1 MLVVLSKLI
10 GNFGYILILIFFL
23 SRGNFFKQFLQK
35 EKLKLKEEI
44 ILSILFGC
52 LGIFG
57 TYSGVLYEGAIANI
71 RNMSIVFGGML
82 CGPVVGISSGLI
94 AGVHRIVI
102 DVGGITALPCGIS
115 TILGGILSAYL
126 YKVSD
131 VKNRWVYAMVG
142 AMIIENLS
150 FGLMLIISKPFE
162 TAVAILKAV
171 YIPMVL
177 INGIGAAV
185 LMSITENIFKEKE
198 QIAANQSK
206 LALEIADR
214 TLPYFMNTDE
224 ISLVKI
230 CDIIKESVEA
240 KAVVISN
247 TNRIIAAS
255 EEIEFDIN
263 EYGSGI
269 VEKLIKVTNDNDL
282 ITITNKN
289 KGSLFDNI
297 IYKSAVAAPLYENNE
312 IIGILIFFYYSR
324 NAFRYDEK
332 TLIKSLSKLISTQL
346 ELIKINNLK
355 KMAAKAE
362 VRALQM
368 QINPHFLFNVLNTIV
383 SFIRID
389 PDKAREL
396 IIDFSKYLRYNTEN
410 KEEIIDIKEEIKH
423 VKSYIKIEQ
432 ARFGEKIKIEFDI
445 DDNID
450 AKIPML
456 SIQPLVENA
465 IRHGMKD
472 LQKGIS
478 IVVKAYKVRNMTK
491 LVIED
496 NGVGID
502 EEIIEKV
509 YNDTIESNK
518 VGLINVH
525 QRLLLLYGSGL
536 KIERLE
542 RGTRI
547 QFLINEERANKINK
561 GEKYEL
567 YNS

>member
-1 MLVVLSKLI
+1 M
-10 GNFGYILILIFFL
+10 

-35 EKLKLKEEI
+35 EKLKLKEEV
-44 ILSILFGC
+44 ILSILFAC

-71 RNMSIVFGGML
+71 RNMSIMFGGML

-94 AGVHRIVI
+94 AGIHRFVI
-102 DVGGITALPCGIS
+102 DIGGITALPCGIS
-115 TILGGILSAYL
+115 TVLGGILSAYL
-126 YKVSD
+126 YKISD
-131 VKNRWVYAMVG
+131 VKNRWVYAMFG
-142 AMIIENLS
+142 AMVIENLS

-198 QIAANQSK
+198 QIAARQSK

-214 TLPYFMNTDE
+214 TLPYFMSTDE
-224 ISLVKI
+224 ISLGKI
-230 CDIIKESVEA
+230 CSIIKESVEA

-255 EEIEFDIN
+255 KEIEFDIK
-263 EYGSGI
+263 EYGTNI
-269 VEKLIKVTNDNDL
+269 VKELVNFSTSNDV

-289 KGSLFDNI
+289 KGTLFDKI
-297 IYKSAVAAPLYENNE
+297 IYKSAIASPLYENDE

-332 TLIKSLSKLISTQL
+332 SLIKSLSKLISTQL

-383 SFIRID
+383 SFIRIN

-410 KEEIIDIKEEIKH
+410 KEEFIDLKEEIKH

-432 ARFGEKIKIEFDI
+432 ARFGEKIKIKFII
-445 DDNID
+445 DENINV
-450 AKIPML
+450 KIPML
-456 SIQPLVENA
+456 SIQPLVENS
-465 IRHGMKD
+465 IQHGMKD
-472 LQKGIS
+472 MKNGIS
-478 IVVKAYKVRNMTK
+478 VIVKVYKMQNMTK
-491 LVIED
+491 IVIED
-496 NGVGID
+496 DGVGID
-502 EEIIEKV
+502 ENVIQKI
-509 YNDTIESNK
+509 YNDTIENNK

-525 QRLLLLYGSGL
+525 QRLILLYGSGL
-536 KIERLE
+536 KIERLVK
-542 RGTRI
+542 GTRI
-547 QFLINEERANKINK
+547 HFLINEERAKKINK

-567 YNS
+567 YNN